1 MLSAKRLYRIQIYL
15 SLVLTGIVAAG
26 VIFSYSY
33 GFFRISD
40 NYIYDLHVKWRGT
53 QKISDRIVLV
63 LMDEKSAAELER
75 HKGTWSRYQLGTAI
89 RNLTNA
95 GAEVIGLDMV
105 MSSPDLDPK
114 ADLFLAKAISES
126 NNVVLSKV
134 SASHAG
140 EIVSLPV
147 FEEGMIGDG
156 FIDVPLD
163 EDEILRKI
171 RFLNAKPL
179 PDGNLQLSPAFSL
192 ELARSFY
199 NIDFT
204 LDFSEKDYFQI
215 GSDKDRQ
222 IKLPYPELII
232 NYKGDFT
239 LFRQIPYADVVMNRF
254 QEEKVKGK
262 IILFG
267 SSLTAQKDFF
277 TTPFTRFQNP
287 VKNYKDKFGSVVDEV
302 LGVKDP
308 GVSCHA
314 YALETILSQEFIRH
328 ITGNRVILIT
338 AAIGIAGLVFYIPA
352 ITFMWEALILFA
364 GLSATAAF
372 SHLLFIRN
380 LIWLDISPYLF
391 ILICQFVFGVMLQ
404 KNFDK
409 KRTAHVTGLFGRYVS
424 PGVVDNII
432 KGDIETTLKGH
443 SQDLSILFSDLRG
456 FTTISEELGAE
467 DTSILLNT
475 YFDAMI
481 PLVFKNSGTLD
492 KLMGDAIM
500 AFFGAPV
507 SFPGHPEK
515 AAETSLDMMAALKKL
530 KSMDLRGME
539 KLNLGIGLNTGTV
552 TIGNLGSNQ
561 FMDYTIIGDAV
572 NLASRLE
579 GLNKAYGTNIIA
591 SEFTAKHLEKRFLLR
606 ELDIVRVK
614 GKENFVTIFELA
626 GYAENADSKLLETIG
641 LFHEGL
647 AAYRKK
653 EWDNAEELFKKTLE
667 LKPSD
672 GPSGLYLKR
681 IEKFR
686 LSPPPDNW
694 NGSAVFDSK

>member
-1 MLSAKRLYRIQIYL
+1 MVSAKRLHRIQIYC
-15 SLVLTGIVAAG
+15 SLILTGIVAVG
-26 VIFSYSY
+26 IIFSYNY
-33 GFFRISD
+33 GLFRISD
-40 NYIYDLHVKWRGT
+40 NYIYDLHIKWRGT
-53 QKISDRIVLV
+53 QKISDKIVLV

-75 HKGTWSRYQLGTAI
+75 HKGTWSRRQLGTAI
-89 RNLTNA
+89 RNLSNA

-105 MSSPDLDPK
+105 LSSPDLDPE
-114 ADLFLAKAISES
+114 ADLFLAKAMSDS
-126 NNVVLSKV
+126 NNVVLSRV

-140 EIVSLPV
+140 EVLPLPI
-147 FEEGMIGDG
+147 FEESMIGDG

-199 NIDFT
+199 NIDFS
-204 LDFSEKDYFQI
+204 LDFSEKNYFGI
-215 GSDKDRQ
+215 GSEKDKK

-232 NYKGDFT
+232 NYKGDYT
-239 LFRQIPYADVVMNRF
+239 LFQQISYADVVMNRF
-254 QEEKVKGK
+254 PGSKVRGK

-267 SSLTAQKDFF
+267 SSLAAQKDFF
-277 TTPFTRFQNP
+277 TTPFTRFQSP
-287 VKNYKDKFGSVVDEV
+287 VKDYKEKFGTVVDEV

-308 GVSCHA
+308 GVACHA
-314 YALETILSQEFIRH
+314 YALETILSQEFIKH
-328 ITGNRVILIT
+328 ISGNSVILIT
-338 AAIGIAGLVFYIPA
+338 AAIGIAGLIFYIPA
-352 ITFMWEALILFA
+352 ITFMWEAVILFA
-364 GLSATAAF
+364 GLFAITSF
-372 SHLLFIRN
+372 SHLLFVKN
-380 LIWLDISPYLF
+380 LVWLDIAPSVGIF
-391 ILICQFVFGVMLQ
+391 TGQFVFGVMLQ

-432 KGDIETTLKGH
+432 KGDIDTTLKGH
-443 SQDLSILFSDLRG
+443 SQNLSILFSDLRS

-481 PLVFKNSGTLD
+481 PLVFKNKGTLD

-507 SFPGHPEK
+507 SFADHPEK
-515 AAETSLDMMAALKKL
+515 AAETALDMIEALKKL
-530 KSMDLRGME
+530 KTMNVRGMD

-579 GLNKAYGTNIIA
+579 GLNKIYGTNIIA
-591 SEFTAKHLEKRFLLR
+591 SEFTAKGIGNRFLLR

-614 GKENFVTIFELA
+614 GKENFVTIFEVT
-626 GYAENADSKLLETIG
+626 GYAQNAVPRTLE
-641 LFHEGL
+641 LVNMFHEGL
-647 AAYRKK
+647 FAYRKK
-653 EWDNAEELFKKTLE
+653 EWDKAEKLFKKTLE
-667 LKPSD
+667 LNPSD
-672 GPSGLYLKR
+672 GPAGIYLKR

-694 NGSAVFDSK
+694 NGSAVFESK

>member
-1 MLSAKRLYRIQIYL
+1 MVSAKRLYRIQIYC
-15 SLVLTGIVAAG
+15 SLILTGIVAAG
-26 VIFSYSY
+26 VIFSYVY
-33 GFFRISD
+33 GLFRISD
-40 NYIYDLHVKWRGT
+40 NYIYDLHIKWRGA

-89 RNLTNA
+89 RNLTDA

-105 MSSPDLDPK
+105 MSSPDLDPE
-114 ADLFLAKAISES
+114 ADIFLAKAISES

-140 EIVSLPV
+140 EIVSLPI

-199 NIDFT
+199 NIDFA

-215 GSDKDRQ
+215 GSEKDKKL
-222 IKLPYPELII
+222 KLPYPELII
-232 NYKGDFT
+232 NYKGDYTQF
-239 LFRQIPYADVVMNRF
+239 LQIPYADVVMNRF
-254 QEEKVKGK
+254 PAGKVKGK

-277 TTPFTRFQNP
+277 TTPFTRFQSP
-287 VKNYKDKFGSVVDEV
+287 VKDYKEKFGAVVEEV

-314 YALETILSQEFIRH
+314 YALETILSQEFVKH
-328 ITGNRVILIT
+328 ISGNTVILIT
-338 AAIGIAGLVFYIPA
+338 ALFGIAGLIFYIPA

-364 GLSATAAF
+364 GIFAIAAV
-372 SHLLFIRN
+372 SHLLFIKN
-380 LIWLDISPYLF
+380 LIWLDISPSLS
-391 ILICQFVFGVMLQ
+391 ILVCQFVFGVMLQ

-443 SQDLSILFSDLRG
+443 SQDLSILFSDLRS
-456 FTTISEELGAE
+456 FTTLSEELGAE
-467 DTSILLNT
+467 DTSVLLNT

-481 PLVFKNSGTLD
+481 PLVFKNNGTLD

-507 SFPGHPEK
+507 SFPDHPEK
-515 AAETSLDMMAALKKL
+515 AAETALDMMTALKKL
-530 KSMDLRGME
+530 KDINVRGMDR
-539 KLNLGIGLNTGTV
+539 LNLGIGLNTGTV

-591 SEFTAKHLEKRFLLR
+591 SEFTVKRLGSRFLLR

-614 GKENFVTIFELA
+614 GKENFVTIFEVA
-626 GYAENADSKLLETIG
+626 GYAENADKRISESINI
-641 LFHEGL
+641 FHEGL
-647 AAYRKK
+647 SEYRKK
-653 EWDNAEELFKKTLE
+653 RWDNAENLFKKTLE
-667 LKPSD
+667 INPSD

-686 LSPPPDNW
+686 LSPPPDEW